1 MNSVDWERISDIFN
15 LRRDTLDA
23 VTKWAARLALI
34 VALAYVGAST
44 LSSWLAST
52 MLSSAMQVFQKQAS
66 KSPATAAINFS
77 TTYNYHPLVK
87 TVKDRNLFNSDGKF
101 PEETS
106 ADAKPQEESKPSFDI
121 NAPCSKPTINVELV
135 GTIFSDGVD
144 SLATLQEQG
153 YSDADVY
160 REGDLIIGN
169 EDAAIVRIERNRV
182 ILNNKGKKECL
193 ELASANKGQK
203 ADGFPS
209 SNPAPAGAGSG
220 GEPPPDGATSNDCN
234 FEEKYV
240 QNELGPG
247 FGTIIQK
254 ARLVPNTTDNVMNGF
269 KIFAIDSS
277 SLLGKTGLQNGDI
290 ITQVNETSLKQPEQG
305 FALYQALQDE
315 KEVRIHILRRGTT
328 PMTIVCRIK

>member
-1 MNSVDWERISDIFN
+1 MDWERISDFFN
-15 LRRDTLDA
+15 SRRGTLDA
-23 VTKWAARLALI
+23 VTKWVARLTLI
-34 VALAYVGAST
+34 IALAYVGASSV
-44 LSSWLAST
+44 SSWFASF
-52 MLSSAMQVFQKQAS
+52 MLNSALQTLKRQANRGT
-66 KSPATAAINFS
+66 AIAAINFNP
-77 TTYNYHPLVK
+77 TYNYHPLVK
-87 TVKDRNLFNSDGKF
+87 SVKDRNLFNSDGKF

-106 ADAKPQEESKPSFDI
+106 ADVKPQEENKPSFDI
-121 NAPCSKPTINVELV
+121 NAPCSKPTINIELI
-135 GTIFSDGVD
+135 GTIYSDGEN

-153 YSDADVY
+153 YSEADIY
-160 REGDLIIGN
+160 REGDLVIGN

-182 ILNNKGKKECL
+182 ILNHKGKKECL
-193 ELASANKGQK
+193 ELSSTNKAQK
-203 ADGFPS
+203 SDGFPANS
-209 SNPAPAGAGSG
+209 PTPTPSTAGN
-220 GEPPPDGATSNDCN
+220 EPPPEGVTSNDCN

>member
-1 MNSVDWERISDIFN
+1 MIWERISTFFSN
-15 LRRDTLDA
+15 QRDAIDA
-23 VTKWAARLALI
+23 ALKWTSRLALI
-34 VALAYVGAST
+34 IALAYVGASS

-52 MLSSAMQVFQKQAS
+52 MLGSVMQVLRMQGARTT
-66 KSPATAAINFS
+66 ATAATNFNP
-77 TTYNYHPLVK
+77 TYNYHPLVK
-87 TVKDRNLFNSDGKF
+87 SVKDRNLFNSEGKF

-106 ADAKPQEESKPSFDI
+106 AEAKPQEDQKSSFDI
-121 NAPCSKPTINVELV
+121 NAPCAKPTINVDLV

-153 YSDADVY
+153 YSEADIY

-169 EDAAIVRIERNRV
+169 EDVAIVRIERNRV

-193 ELASANKGQK
+193 ELASANKALK
-203 ADGFPS
+203 PDGFPTPS
-209 SNPAPAGAGSG
+209 TSPGGSG
-220 GEPPPDGATSNDCN
+220 KAGEPPPEGTTNNDCS

-240 QNELGPG
+240 QSELGPG

-277 SLLGKTGLQNGDI
+277 SLLGKTGLQNGDV